1 MKPRTG
7 RILISEPFLLDPN
20 FQRSVIL
27 LTEHN
32 DLGSVGF
39 VLNQPTELNLTE
51 AFQDIDGE
59 DIILYQGGPVELN
72 SLHYIHSNKEIRN
85 SVRVAHNIFWG
96 GDIEEVKEGLRLGA
110 FDPKSFRFF
119 VGYSGWAP
127 GQLEGELEQGAWM
140 VSELSSE
147 EIFGNDTE
155 LWKTA
160 VKKLGGDDSLL
171 ANSPS
176 DPHLN

>member
-1 MKPRTG
+1 MQPQTG

-20 FQRSVIL
+20 FKRSVVL

-32 DLGSVGF
+32 DMGTVGF
-39 VLNQPTELNLTE
+39 VLNQPTDLNLTAVFE
-51 AFQDIDGE
+51 DLDGKDIS
-59 DIILYQGGPVELN
+59 LYQGGPVELN
-72 SLHYIHSNKEIRN
+72 SLHYIHSNKEIRDSIEVGDN
-85 SVRVAHNIFWG
+85 LFWG
-96 GDIEEVKEGLRLGA
+96 GDIKEVKEGLHVRA
-110 FDPKSFRFF
+110 FNPDSFRFF

-127 GQLEGELEQGAWM
+127 GQLEDELSQGSWM
-140 VSELSSE
+140 VSEMSSK
-147 EIFGNDTE
+147 EIFGNDAE